1 MADDIWTVQDAKAQL
16 SELLRRARGGEPQRI
31 GMTDEACVVVSAKTW
46 EALHPSA
53 LGSWLVDDAPA
64 GEDLELPARR
74 SHRTDPFEN
83 NSSQSS

>member
-53 LGSWLVDDAPA
+53 LGSWLVDNAPA

-74 SHRTDPFEN
+74 SHRADPFEN

>member
-1 MADDIWTVQDAKAQL
+1 
-16 SELLRRARGGEPQRI
+16 
-31 GMTDEACVVVSAKTW
+31 VVVSAKTW

-53 LGSWLVDDAPA
+53 LGSWLVDNAPA

>member
-1 MADDIWTVQDAKAQL
+1 
-16 SELLRRARGGEPQRI
+16 
-31 GMTDEACVVVSAKTW
+31 MTDEACVVVSAKTW

-53 LGSWLVDDAPA
+53 LGSWLVDNAPA

>member
-16 SELLRRARGGEPQRI
+16 SELLRRARAGEPQRI

-53 LGSWLVDDAPA
+53 LGSWLVDNAPA
-64 GEDLELPARR
+64 GDEVELPTRR
-74 SHRTDPFEN
+74 SHRTDPFES
-83 NSSQSS
+83 NSSPAS